1 MNTSYPLIRW
11 VFFLFMACNKG
22 LRSYGTIQKSM
33 RKKIILVDDC
43 PFFFRPS
50 GMLCSE
56 DQPGEGYVYDSD
68 SFIKI
73 ISGSLGPL
81 GTK

>member
-1 MNTSYPLIRW
+1 MI
-11 VFFLFMACNKG
+11 A
-22 LRSYGTIQKSM
+22 
-33 RKKIILVDDC
+33 

-73 ISGSLGPL
+73 ISGSLGHL
-81 GTK
+81 GTKLVANVTDEMPKMRGNH